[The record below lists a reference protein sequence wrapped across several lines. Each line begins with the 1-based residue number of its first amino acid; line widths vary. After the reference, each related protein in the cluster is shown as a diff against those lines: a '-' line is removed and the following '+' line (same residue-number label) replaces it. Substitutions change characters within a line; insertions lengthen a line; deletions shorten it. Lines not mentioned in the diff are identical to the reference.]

1 MCKDKD
7 KYQQNKEFQGN
18 FIKNIKIY
26 GNTGENKDNQGKFWT
41 LRARRIVKTRG
52 VCEGTNPHP
61 RQVCPTIPKLKLQE

>member
-41 LRARRIVKTRG
+41 LRARRIVKTQG

-61 RQVCPTIPKLKLQE
+61 RQVCPIIPKMKLQE

>member
-41 LRARRIVKTRG
+41 LRARRIVKTHG
-52 VCEGTNPHP
+52 VCERTNPHP
-61 RQVCPTIPKLKLQE
+61 RQVCPIIPKMKLQE